1 MRTVINNSHP
11 DMLESSVVTEGNEET
26 EGRKPAPKPVG
37 RRDHLHRR
45 RGTKKNRSPLR
56 DIPYLSGSVEERKQ
70 QLRRQ
75 KRPHQ
80 ARGERHYMVRKKKA
94 RDYDRML
101 IRTTPRGVKHL
112 YTFWRN
118 LRSPTDVSF
127 EEWFTLRYTEQVD
140 VRGEY
145 IALRRYD
152 GALPWMLSN
161 IYVARMRGNKE
172 IEVLFDAETAVGE
185 RKDVKTYVAPPGKMD
200 KRRRRDNERSERGTI
215 AQSNLSE
222 G

>member
-1 MRTVINNSHP
+1 MRTVLNNSHP
-11 DMLESSVVTEGNEET
+11 DMLESLVVTEGNT
-26 EGRKPAPKPVG
+26 PSRPN
-37 RRDHLHRR
+37 HSHRG
-45 RGTKKNRSPLR
+45 RGTRKNRSPLR

-70 QLRRQ
+70 QLKRQ

-80 ARGERHYMVRKKKA
+80 ARGERHYMVRRKKLRDWDRKA
-94 RDYDRML
+94 

-118 LRSPTDVSF
+118 VRSPTDVSF

-140 VRGEY
+140 VRGEH

-152 GALPWMLSN
+152 SSIPWMLSN
-161 IYVARMRGNKE
+161 IYVARMRGTKE
-172 IEVLFDAETAVGE
+172 IEVLFDAETIVGT

-200 KRRRRDNERSERGTI
+200 KRRGSGTI